1 MKKKR
6 IIAGIIV
13 VAFCVLLGI
22 VIDLTHTVT
31 ITYHLNGNEDIQQ
44 VYRTAL
50 NKDIEFLTPQLTE
63 ENDEFIGWYLEP
75 ELKTK
80 VDSGFVVDRDIDL
93 YAGICERG
101 KNTEFKLPEIYIRT
115 DTALSELDRY
125 EYSVCTYT
133 MTNTLQNFGIK
144 DASGYV
150 RGRGNSTWQ
159 YFEKKPFRIKFD
171 EKIDLLGMGEDKD
184 WVLLSNAVDYTLMR
198 NDIAMN
204 IANIL
209 GLSYTPECRWVQIF
223 YNDEYLGI
231 YLLCEQVE
239 TGKNRVDIEIPY
251 GAEDIDINYLLEL
264 GGELEGF
271 TLPEV
276 EDANENWGNYF
287 SCEIVYPKKNMV
299 TKDQK
304 EYLETYM
311 QLVNSAIL
319 ERDWEEIQE
328 LVDVDSFA
336 EWYLVNEIMLN
347 GDMGWSMFAYK
358 KQGEKLYLG
367 PVWDFD
373 QSCGVSG
380 TGGND
385 YETWYPET
393 SSQNAWF
400 NSLIEMQE
408 FRDVLSKHWNNKLP
422 EIKEFLIEERG
433 KSELYRKDIEANYER
448 WDVLGRAEWRMLDEI
463 GKLKTYDENVD
474 YLFEW
479 LGHRI
484 DWINNELGN

>member
-1 MKKKR
+1 M
-6 IIAGIIV
+6 
-13 VAFCVLLGI
+13 
-22 VIDLTHTVT
+22 
-31 ITYHLNGNEDIQQ
+31 
-44 VYRTAL
+44 
-50 NKDIEFLTPQLTE
+50 
-63 ENDEFIGWYLEP
+63 
-75 ELKTK
+75 
-80 VDSGFVVDRDIDL
+80 
-93 YAGICERG
+93 
-101 KNTEFKLPEIYIRT
+101 
-115 DTALSELDRY
+115 
-125 EYSVCTYT
+125 
-133 MTNTLQNFGIK
+133 
-144 DASGYV
+144 
-150 RGRGNSTWQ
+150 
-159 YFEKKPFRIKFD
+159 
-171 EKIDLLGMGEDKD
+171 
-184 WVLLSNAVDYTLMR
+184 
-198 NDIAMN
+198 
-204 IANIL
+204 
-209 GLSYTPECRWVQIF
+209 QIF